1 MKRWLTIFSVSYI
14 FLHFTNF
21 KALGNEN
28 LLLSEGIK
36 TSDIRLELVSEIKT
50 LEEDLKKLKT
60 KLKSTEN
67 PEKKKLL
74 RNKIDA
80 IKERL
85 KVLKKQLE
93 NYNQHIDTVS

>member
-1 MKRWLTIFSVSYI
+1 MKKLLILSYFLYLFIF
-14 FLHFTNF
+14 FTNF

-28 LLLSEGIK
+28 LLLSEEIK

-50 LEEDLKKLKT
+50 LEEDLKKLET

-67 PEKKKLL
+67 PEEKKLL